1 MPSEKVVI
9 VVGGDQTDVA
19 ALVQSYSAS
28 HRLIGADRGALTLAG
43 LCEKFDAAI
52 GDFDSVTPPE
62 MEIIKQKSRFCRILP
77 AQKDETDTEAAIA
90 YAIEMFNPEEIIL
103 LGAFGGRLD
112 HLISNLWLAFHPFL
126 RRMAGKISLM
136 DRHNTLRFYLPG
148 SYVLE
153 KEADKKYLSFIGMT
167 PIGKLTLTGAVYPL
181 HEKDYDYPIA
191 LVSNE
196 FEETK
201 SEMHFSF
208 EAGLLAVIQSS
219 DKRK

>member
-1 MPSEKVVI
+1 MQSEKVVI

-19 ALVQSYSAS
+19 ALVHRYSAS
-28 HRLIGADRGALTLAG
+28 HRLVGADRGALTLAG
-43 LCEKFDAAI
+43 LLADFDAAI
-52 GDFDSVTPPE
+52 GDFDSVTPAE
-62 MEIIKQKSRFCRILP
+62 MEEIKKKSRICRVLP

-90 YAIEMFNPEEIIL
+90 YAIETFNPEEIIL

-112 HLISNLWLAFHPFL
+112 HLMSNLWLAFHPL
-126 RRMAGKISLM
+126 LHGMAGKISLM
-136 DRHNTLRFYLPG
+136 DRHNSLRFYMPG

-167 PIGKLTLTGAVYPL
+167 PIKKLTLTGVAYPL
-181 HEKDYDYPIA
+181 HGKDYDYPIA

-196 FEETK
+196 FEEN
-201 SEMHFSF
+201 EMRFSF
-208 EAGLLAVIQSS
+208 ESGLLAVIQST

>member
-1 MPSEKVVI
+1 MQSEKVVI

-19 ALVQSYSAS
+19 ALVHRYSAS
-28 HRLIGADRGALTLAG
+28 HRLVGADRGALTLAG
-43 LCEKFDAAI
+43 LLADFDAAI
-52 GDFDSVTPPE
+52 GDFDSVTPAE
-62 MEIIKQKSRFCRILP
+62 MEEIKKKSRICRVLP

-90 YAIEMFNPEEIIL
+90 YAIETFNPEEIIL

-112 HLISNLWLAFHPFL
+112 HLMSNLWLAFHPL
-126 RRMAGKISLM
+126 LHGMAGKISLM
-136 DRHNTLRFYLPG
+136 DRHNSLRFYMPG

-167 PIGKLTLTGAVYPL
+167 PIKNLTLTGVAYPL
-181 HEKDYDYPIA
+181 HGKDYDYPIA

-196 FEETK
+196 FEEN
-201 SEMHFSF
+201 EMRFSF
-208 EAGLLAVIQSS
+208 ESGLLAVIQST

>member
-1 MPSEKVVI
+1 MQSEKVVI

-19 ALVQSYSAS
+19 ALVHRFSES
-28 HRLIGADRGALTLAG
+28 HRLIGADRGALTLAE
-43 LCEKFDAAI
+43 LRTHFDAAI
-52 GDFDSVTPPE
+52 GDFDSVTPHE
-62 MEIIKQKSRFCRILP
+62 LEEIKKKSRVCRILP

-90 YAIEMFNPEEIIL
+90 YAIETFNPEEIIL

-112 HLISNLWLAFHPFL
+112 HLMSNLWLAFHPVVKG
-126 RRMAGKISLM
+126 MAGRISLM
-136 DRHNTLRFYLPG
+136 DWHNTLRFYMPG

-167 PIGKLTLTGAVYPL
+167 PIKKLTLTGVVYPL
-181 HEKDYDYPIA
+181 NGKDYDNPIA

-196 FEETK
+196 FEEA
-201 SEMHFSF
+201 EMHFSF
-208 EAGLLAVIQSS
+208 ESGVLAVIQSA